1 MHLHQDPILAMEEE
15 EEERKP
21 SRVGE
26 KKEREALMVRRSLRE
41 EGASSWSA
49 FHGHGRP
56 WEQGAAAFSWGRVGE
71 ECEGVDKVE
80 E

>member
-1 MHLHQDPILAMEEE
+1 MHLHQDPILAREDE

-41 EGASSWSA
+41 EGTSSWSS

-56 WEQGAAAFSWGRVGE
+56 
-71 ECEGVDKVE
+71 
-80 E
+80 

>member
-21 SRVGE
+21 SRVRE
-26 KKEREALMVRRSLRE
+26 KERERDALMVRMSLRE
-41 EGASSWSA
+41 EGAASRSS

-56 WEQGAAAFSWGRVGE
+56 WLLGGAAARGE
-71 ECEGVDKVE
+71 R
-80 E
+80 